1 MPSGLPGSPDRSPVW
16 WLWPA
21 GIMALAAVQ
30 VALLAPAVAQ
40 GRSFDLG
47 VWPGAPAPFDSLYRV
62 DGLSV
67 VLGVLWTL
75 AAAAVVAVTWVGSEA
90 GGVSPST
97 PFRACR
103 ICQAGWPLLLCGG
116 LVSMAYA
123 RHLLTLYVG
132 WEVAGLAM
140 WPAFLSARQGRRPAV
155 AVATV
160 AVLVHAPGVPL
171 LVLLFAAPGVAGPF
185 VPPAGGLAQ
194 AWSPVVAAV
203 LGLVVL
209 MRGGCWPFNGWLR
222 LCVDGSDGRLMLC
235 GVYAL
240 AAPCLLAKAL
250 IAAPWSAAGIWVLAL
265 LGTISLLGLA
275 LHVSE
280 QGWAASSPWPAG
292 VVAVLVAGAVV
303 GFGLAGGSPL
313 AGAGAVWLVVAGT
326 LWALVP
332 LRVLLTAGMLAG
344 IWLVSLGAFEVR
356 YGLIASALLPA
367 LTLLALC
374 TDRDRPGSGA
384 AWSTHRWLWLA
395 AVGLLMAGVYPQ
407 IVVEGVVRPA
417 VQAMAGGV
425 GALSN
430 VSTDPGVGLLVRS
443 PRQVVLAALPATGI
457 AVTAFIAFA
466 CLYWLRRLV
475 MRLAPRPYRPH
486 PDPEG

>member
-1 MPSGLPGSPDRSPVW
+1 M
-16 WLWPA
+16 
-21 GIMALAAVQ
+21 MALAAVQ
-30 VALLAPAVAQ
+30 VALFAPAVAQ

-75 AAAAVVAVTWVGSEA
+75 AAAVTVATWAGLEA
-90 GGVSPST
+90 GGVSPAT
-97 PFRACR
+97 PSRACR

-123 RHLLTLYVG
+123 RHLLPLYLG

-140 WPAFLSARQGRRPAV
+140 WPALLGAWQGRKPAV

-185 VPPAGGLAQ
+185 APPAGGLAQ

-209 MRGGCWPFNGWLR
+209 MRGGSWPFDGWLR
-222 LCVDGSDGRLMLC
+222 LCAGGSGGRLTPC

-265 LGTISLLGLA
+265 PGTISLLGLA
-275 LHVSE
+275 LHVGE
-280 QGWAASSPWPAG
+280 QGWAASSLWPAA
-292 VVAVLVAGAVV
+292 VVAALVAGAMM

-313 AGAGAVWLVVAGT
+313 AGAGAMWLVVAGT
-326 LWALVP
+326 LWVLMP
-332 LRVLLTAGMLAG
+332 FRVLLSAGMLAG
-344 IWLVSLGAFEVR
+344 IWLVSLGAFEMR
-356 YGLIASALLPA
+356 YGLITSALLPS

-374 TDRDRPGSGA
+374 TDRDRSGSGA
-384 AWSTHRWLWLA
+384 ARSPHRWLWPV
-395 AVGLLMAGVYPQ
+395 AVGLLLAGIYPQ
-407 IVVEGVVRPA
+407 MVVEGVVRPA

-425 GALSN
+425 GALSA

-466 CLYWLRRLV
+466 CLYWLKRLV
-475 MRLAPRPYRPH
+475 VRLTLRPHRLH